1 MKSMEINKFDK
12 HTFMSQFGNNKYLCP
27 RCKNEMHYHRG
38 SLGEYYSCSSPEDDS
53 HIEITFD
60 NNMLRQVACY
70 ATKKSYIYFI
80 NNTSDSTPSYP
91 LVYVGAGCQFIVR
104 EEIKDYSIKN
114 IMKIERKI
122 IAEYKAKKNKHGL

>member
-1 MKSMEINKFDK
+1 MEINKFDK
-12 HTFMSQFGNNKYLCP
+12 RTFMSQFGNNKYLCP
-27 RCKNEMHYHRG
+27 RCKNEMHYHRSASG
-38 SLGEYYSCSSPEDDS
+38 TEYYTCSSPEDDS
-53 HIEITFD
+53 HIEITFND
-60 NNMLRQVACY
+60 NILQQVACY

-80 NNTSDSTPSYP
+80 NMSSSISSYP